1 MSIVPYRDTRVPAR
15 RPLDREQV
23 VRAALL
29 LLDEVGLDALTM
41 RRLAERLGVKAAS
54 LYRHVRDK
62 EELLVLLADEICG
75 TIPSTPT
82 GGPWEERLL
91 AMGRSYRRALLAH
104 RDAARVLAAT
114 APFGPRRLRLVE
126 ATLSA
131 LRSGGLSKRDAA
143 SAGYHLNSFVTEF
156 VADEGRYA
164 EAAAAM
170 GVDRRKMLSAVR
182 QQFAALPPDEYPTLI
197 ELADE
202 LARDDPDGLFE
213 FGMRAWLGGLA
224 PLRRRRRR

>member
-1 MSIVPYRDTRVPAR
+1 MSIVPYRDPRARRR

-23 VRAALL
+23 VRASLL
-29 LLDEVGLDALTM
+29 LLDEVGLDAFTM

-75 TIPSTPT
+75 AIPTAVLD
-82 GGPWEERLL
+82 GPWEERLL
-91 AMGRSYRRALLAH
+91 AMGRNYRRALLAR
-104 RDAARVLAAT
+104 RDAARVLAGT
-114 APFGPRRLRLVE
+114 APFGPNRLRLVE
-126 ATLSA
+126 ITLRA
-131 LRSGGLSKRDAA
+131 LRSGGLSKRNAA
-143 SAGYHLNSFVTEF
+143 SAGYHLNGFVTEF

-164 EAAAAM
+164 AAAAAL
-170 GVDRRKMLSAVR
+170 GVSRRRMFSAVR
-182 QQFAALPPDEYPTLI
+182 EQFMSLPPDEFPTII

-213 FGMRAWLGGLA
+213 FGLRAWLAGLA
-224 PLRRRRRR
+224 PLRRGRRR

>member
-1 MSIVPYRDTRVPAR
+1 
-15 RPLDREQV
+15 
-23 VRAALL
+23 
-29 LLDEVGLDALTM
+29 M

-75 TIPSTPT
+75 AIPTALPD
-82 GGPWEERLL
+82 GPWEERLL
-91 AMGRSYRRALLAH
+91 AVGRNYRRALLAR
-104 RDAARVLAAT
+104 RDAARVLAST

-126 ATLSA
+126 MTPHA

-143 SAGYHLNSFVTEF
+143 SAGYHLNGLLTEF

-164 EAAAAM
+164 AAAAAH
-170 GVDRRKMLSAVR
+170 GVDRRRMFSAVR
-182 QQFAALPPDEYPTLI
+182 QQFTSLPPDEYPT
-197 ELADE
+197 LADE

-213 FGMRAWLGGLA
+213 FGLRAWLAGLT
-224 PLRRRRRR
+224 PLRRGRRR